1 MEDNQQ
7 LPDNQENQSQ
17 EENPLTAEA
26 DLQPPE
32 EDIGIDLNILFPDAD
47 KDLNALFP
55 DDESRQLLKKI
66 NKNKKDL
73 RTLNERF
80 QLENEEPDSEETT
93 AT

>member
-7 LPDNQENQSQ
+7 LPDSQENQSQ
-17 EENPLTAEA
+17 EEGPLTTEA
-26 DLQPPE
+26 SSQPPVE
-32 EDIGIDLNILFPDAD
+32 EIGIDLNVLFPDAD

-73 RTLNERF
+73 HTLNERF
-80 QLENEEPDSEETT
+80 QFENEETDSEGSTT
-93 AT
+93 P